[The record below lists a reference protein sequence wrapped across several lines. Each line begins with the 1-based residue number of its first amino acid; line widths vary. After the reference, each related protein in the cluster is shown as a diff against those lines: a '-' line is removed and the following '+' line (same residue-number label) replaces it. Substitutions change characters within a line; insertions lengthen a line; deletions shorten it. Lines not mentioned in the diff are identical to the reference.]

1 MRFLEFLQVNR
12 AFSFNK
18 TPTSSRLKRAVSS
31 MISPLSSSSTHQNNR
46 MMSSTPTNDIAFQ
59 SLRLAASSANL
70 LSPQRSNNYNNAGGE
85 NFMSPMPPPSMP
97 PLSSLQVTR
106 PYKYLVHMLSE
117 SWKFSK

>member
-1 MRFLEFLQVNR
+1 
-12 AFSFNK
+12 
-18 TPTSSRLKRAVSS
+18 
-31 MISPLSSSSTHQNNR
+31 

-70 LSPQRSNNYNNAGGE
+70 LSPQRSNNHNHVGGE

-106 PYKYLVHMLSE
+106 
-117 SWKFSK
+117 KFFLKDFLFRDPENLRMIVN

>member
-97 PLSSLQVTR
+97 PLSSLQVTK
-106 PYKYLVHMLSE
+106 PINID
-117 SWKFSK
+117 